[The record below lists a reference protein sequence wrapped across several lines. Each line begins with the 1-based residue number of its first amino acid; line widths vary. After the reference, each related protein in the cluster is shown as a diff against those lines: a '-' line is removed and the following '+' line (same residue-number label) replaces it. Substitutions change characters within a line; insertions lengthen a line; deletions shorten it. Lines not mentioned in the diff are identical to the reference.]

1 MSGLLLLWWTSI
13 ILAAGALAWISALVI
28 GRLFR
33 EQRDARRG
41 RDRDRACDAF
51 LDVMNGSG
59 DALGRLRGIDHRAR
73 LMGEVLLEL
82 LAMVR
87 GVERDRL
94 ITALRSINMDD
105 RWRRRLFRGRLAGR
119 MVAAEALSIFPGPET
134 VNALREAL
142 DQARNGN
149 LRVALMRSLIE
160 LDAAPPLAQVLRDI
174 HRSRGSESLLYLPL
188 MGRLVNGDTRAALRA
203 FGDPETPARARV
215 ILAEALGA
223 SGDFRAL
230 KPLCIATRAPDI
242 ELRIASVRG
251 LAAMGHPV
259 AEAHIL
265 AALEDPVWM
274 VRSAACEAAGRIGLQ
289 AAVPLLIAQLS
300 DPVWWVRFR
309 AGGALSALGPIGV
322 QGLQAAAAGQGDL
335 PRRAASL
342 ALAERGLAKEAA

>member
-1 MSGLLLLWWTSI
+1 MSGLLLLWWTSVA
-13 ILAAGALAWISALVI
+13 LAATALAWISVLVI
-28 GRLFR
+28 SRLFR
-33 EQRDARRG
+33 EQRQARRV

-59 DALGRLRGIDHRAR
+59 DALGRLRGVDHRAR
-73 LMGEVLLEL
+73 LMGEAVLEL

-94 ITALRSINMDD
+94 IAALRSINMDE
-105 RWRRRLFRGRLAGR
+105 RWRRRLFRGRVNGR
-119 MVAAEALSIFPGPET
+119 MVAAEVLSIFPSPET
-134 VNALREAL
+134 VTALRQAL
-142 DQARNGN
+142 DQTRSGN

-160 LDAAPPLAQVLRDI
+160 LGAAPPLAQVLQDI

-188 MGRLVNGDTRAALRA
+188 VGQLVNGDTRAALRA
-203 FGDPETPARARV
+203 FGDPATPPRARV
-215 ILAEALGA
+215 ILAETLGA

-230 KPLCIATRAPDI
+230 RPLCVTTRAPDF

-251 LAAMGHPV
+251 LAAMGHPA
-259 AEAHIL
+259 AEARIL

-274 VRSAACEAAGRIGLQ
+274 VRSAACEASGRIGLR
-289 AAVPLLIAQLS
+289 AAVPLLLAQLS

-309 AGGALSALGPIGV
+309 AGEALSALGPTGV
-322 QGLQAAAAGQGDL
+322 RGLRAAAAGEGDL

-342 ALAERGLAKEAA
+342 ALAERGLAKAAA

>member
-1 MSGLLLLWWTSI
+1 MEGLLLLWWTSI
-13 ILAAGALAWISALVI
+13 VLVLAALAWISALVV

-51 LDVMNGSG
+51 LDVMNGAG
-59 DALGRLRGIDHRAR
+59 DALGRLRGVDHRAR
-73 LMGEVLLEL
+73 VMGEALLEL

-87 GVERDRL
+87 GGERERL
-94 ITALRSINMDD
+94 LEALQSIKMDQ
-105 RWRRRLFRGRLAGR
+105 RFRRRLFRGGIAGR
-119 MVAAEALSIFPGPET
+119 MVAAETLSHFPGPET
-134 VNALREAL
+134 VEAL
-142 DQARNGN
+142 KAALARTRHGN

-160 LDAAPPLAQVLRDI
+160 LDAAPPLAEVLQEV
-174 HRSRGSESLLYLPL
+174 HRSRGSDSLLYLPL
-188 MGRLVNGDTRAALRA
+188 MRRLVNSDTRAALHA
-203 FGDPETPARARV
+203 FGDPATPPKARV

-230 KPLCIATRAPDI
+230 QPLCIGATAPDV

-251 LAAMGHPV
+251 LAVMGHPA
-259 AEAHIL
+259 AEPRIL

-274 VRSAACEAAGRIGLQ
+274 VRSAACEAAGRIGLKT
-289 AAVPLLIAQLS
+289 AVPLLITQLS

-309 AGGALSALGPIGV
+309 AGEALSALGAS
-322 QGLQAAAAGQGDL
+322 GLKGLRAAAAGQGDL

-342 ALAERGLAKEAA
+342 ALAERGLARTAA

>member
-13 ILAAGALAWISALVI
+13 GLAATALAWMSALVV

-33 EQRDARRG
+33 ERKDARRG
-41 RDRDRACDAF
+41 RDRDRACDAL

-59 DALGRLRGIDHRAR
+59 DALGRLRGVDHRAR
-73 LMGEVLLEL
+73 LMGEALLEL

-94 ITALRSINMDD
+94 ITALASINMDD
-105 RWRRRLFRGRLAGR
+105 RWRRRLFRGRVAGR
-119 MVAAEALSIFPGPET
+119 MVAAEVLSIFPSRET
-134 VNALREAL
+134 VSALRRAL
-142 DQARNGN
+142 AQARSGN

-160 LDAAPPLAQVLRDI
+160 LDAAPPLAQVLQDV

-203 FGDPETPARARV
+203 FGDPATPSRARV

-223 SGDFRAL
+223 SGDYRAL
-230 KPLCIATRAPDI
+230 RPLCITTRAPDF

-251 LAAMGHPV
+251 LAAMGHP
-259 AEAHIL
+259 
-265 AALEDPVWM
+265 AAD
-274 VRSAACEAAGRIGLQ
+274 EAAGRIGLRL
-289 AAVPLLIAQLS
+289 AVPLLVDQLS

-309 AGGALSALGPIGV
+309 AGEALSALGPPGV
-322 QGLQAAAAGQGDL
+322 RALRAAAAGRGDL
-335 PRRAASL
+335 PGRAAAL